1 MTGRREVPW
10 GIDESVHEPNNA
22 VVYAAFKTERGRMSV
37 KKTGYGA
44 LFMAFLAI
52 GCGGGAGTTD
62 SGPEEWTL
70 DMRSW
75 NQGTF
80 SVMAEMVDYGVKK
93 LALGAALPPNEMDL
107 VVDDAIEIAARHNV
121 EVFREDD
128 FLVTDLFS
136 PEITEG
142 KHVLFFCH
150 ESTYQDYQALKVE
163 KRRLEAL
170 GEYEGE
176 ARTEIARRF
185 GKLLSYPE
193 ATIERELAH

>member
-1 MTGRREVPW
+1 
-10 GIDESVHEPNNA
+10 
-22 VVYAAFKTERGRMSV
+22 
-37 KKTGYGA
+37 
-44 LFMAFLAI
+44 
-52 GCGGGAGTTD
+52 
-62 SGPEEWTL
+62 
-70 DMRSW
+70 
-75 NQGTF
+75 
-80 SVMAEMVDYGVKK
+80 MVDYGVKK